1 MFSRQ
6 SMCDFLAEVKKKK
19 KKDEEVEDVF
29 VIVTSIQASSRGSM
43 TTNPD
48 KTREPFAHR
57 GQFFSA
63 DQSERAGVMGGLL
76 SLQTV
81 WPARSRDA
89 TADKRIHSLAG
100 QSDANP
106 AGRTKSLIRSL
117 GL

>member
-6 SMCDFLAEVKKKK
+6 SMCDFLAEVKKK

-57 GQFFSA
+57 GQFCTA
-63 DQSERAGVMGGLL
+63 HPAGPSHGAAKPLV
-76 SLQTV
+76 
-81 WPARSRDA
+81 SRPIKASRCDGWSPLA
-89 TADKRIHSLAG
+89 ANRLAG
-100 QSDANP
+100 QKPRCNS
-106 AGRTKSLIRSL
+106 R
-117 GL
+117 